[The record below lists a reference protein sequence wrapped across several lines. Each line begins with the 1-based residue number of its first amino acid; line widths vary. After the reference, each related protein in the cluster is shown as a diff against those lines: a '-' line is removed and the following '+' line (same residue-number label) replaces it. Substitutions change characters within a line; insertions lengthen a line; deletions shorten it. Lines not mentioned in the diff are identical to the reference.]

1 MFGFPI
7 FEIFTHLWVSVCCS
21 LLVLIGQACTTR
33 GILVATQMRFKKH
46 KLLVS
51 HVTMVLEI
59 LKSLMSIKS
68 LVLPIIPRQ
77 AFFSAIWGGIKVYD
91 VSLSHGVH
99 L

>member
-1 MFGFPI
+1 
-7 FEIFTHLWVSVCCS
+7 
-21 LLVLIGQACTTR
+21 
-33 GILVATQMRFKKH
+33 MRFKKH